1 MTNKEYIEFIFNY
14 IFKYFIDIAKDKYG
28 VFILQKCLI
37 VLDDEQRKT
46 FYNKITFYL
55 EYIMKDCYGYY
66 LILYIFTKFE
76 KIKFLE
82 VSEIINKIEANIL
95 DFCKSKYSS
104 SVIEKCFENGNNEI
118 SEHILKYLLEYQSNS
133 IINILTNSYG
143 FYVIKK
149 TMRVNNRVLR
159 DKIANIIINDLDKI
173 KDRYYVNKIITSFT
187 FEYKGFSDILFEKN
201 KLV

>member
-1 MTNKEYIEFIFNY
+1 MNLFLI

-28 VFILQKCLI
+28 VCLLQKCLI
-37 VLDDEQRKT
+37 ILDDEQRKT
-46 FYNKITFYL
+46 FYNKIVFYL

-66 LILYIFTKFE
+66 LIIYIFTKFE
-76 KIKFLE
+76 KIKFF
-82 VSEIINKIEANIL
+82 EISKIITKIEENIL

-104 SVIEKCFENGNNEI
+104 SVIEKCFEKGNNEI
-118 SEHILKYLLEYQSNS
+118 SEHIIKYLLEYHSNS

-149 TMRVNNRVLR
+149 TMRVNNKILR
-159 DKIANIIINDLDKI
+159 DKIANIIINDLGKI
-173 KDRYYVNKIITSFT
+173 KERYYVNKIITSFS
-187 FEYKGFSDILFEKN
+187 FEYKKFSDILYEKN